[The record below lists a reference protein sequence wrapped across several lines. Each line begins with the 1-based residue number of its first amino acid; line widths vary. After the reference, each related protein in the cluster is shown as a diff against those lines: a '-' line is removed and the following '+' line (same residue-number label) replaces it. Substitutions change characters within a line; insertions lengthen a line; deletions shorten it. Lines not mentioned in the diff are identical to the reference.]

1 MGDPQ
6 TEKSTGNRGV
16 WIAFG
21 ALLTLGIALRLAGSV
36 FSQGFVH
43 PDEHQQY
50 LEVAQG
56 IVYGPHVRW
65 WEYERGTRHYFYP
78 YCLALLLTGLDAL
91 GVRDP
96 IDQATAIRALLG
108 IALFA
113 GLALLARDWLR
124 QGRVAGA
131 FCLLA
136 GAALSSDIVY
146 MSVRTSS
153 ETAATIPLIFC
164 LYLHKRDPFLTG
176 LLLGIAFAIRFQMAF
191 FIPGFIALSLYDD
204 WSAQRGWKGSTGRM
218 AAGLGLALIAA
229 GLMDKVT
236 WGEWFHSPLECFRAN
251 ILEGIA
257 AKYGVGPW
265 YQYLVWG
272 GELLAQAVPLLGL
285 LFIALG
291 ARREKRA
298 AFLGLLFLI
307 GHSVIARK
315 DQRFLWP
322 LAPLLLVLFAA
333 GFETSYRW
341 LRDGWERRA
350 LIAALSCCL
359 LGGCWFRF
367 AELDW
372 NPEPARA
379 SSQALAKL
387 GKYHDLTGV
396 LVFHLPSAECGNYFY
411 LRRDV
416 PLLVNDITDPSDP
429 TIHALWKSGTINYL
443 IAWPKDAAR
452 LTNYQLEEVDLVHG
466 LGIFKI
472 NRQRAARP

>member
-1 MGDPQ
+1 MIDPQ

-16 WIAFG
+16 AVAFG
-21 ALLTLGIALRLAGSV
+21 ALLVLGIALRLAGSV

-96 IDQATAIRALLG
+96 IAQATTIRASLG

-124 QGRVAGA
+124 HGRVAGA

-136 GAALSSDIVY
+136 VAALSPDILY

-153 ETAATIPLIFC
+153 ETAATIPFILC
-164 LYLHKRDPFLTG
+164 LYFYKRDPFGAG
-176 LLLGIAFAIRFQMAF
+176 LLLGVMFAVRFQMAF
-191 FIPGFIALSLYDD
+191 FIPGFFFLSLHDD
-204 WSAQRGWKGSTGRM
+204 WSSCRWRKGLTGRM
-218 AAGLGLALIAA
+218 TVGLALALLA
-229 GLMDKVT
+229 VGSMDKLT
-236 WGEWFHSPLECFRAN
+236 WGRWFHSPLECFRAN
-251 ILEGIA
+251 IVEGIA

-265 YQYLVWG
+265 YQYLAWG
-272 GELLAQAVPLLGL
+272 GELLVQAVPLLGL

-298 AFLGLLFLI
+298 AFLGLIFLI
-307 GHSVIARK
+307 GHSAIARK

-333 GFETSYRW
+333 GFETAYRW
-341 LRDGWERRA
+341 LRDGWERWG
-350 LIAALSCCL
+350 LVVALSCCL

-379 SSQALAKL
+379 SSEALSEV
-387 GKYHDLTGV
+387 GRFRDVTGV
-396 LVFHLPSAECGNYFY
+396 LVYRLPSAECGNYFY

-416 PLLVNDITDPSDP
+416 PLLVKDITDPSDP
-429 TIHALWKSGTINYL
+429 TIHALWSSGTINYV
-443 IAWPKDAAR
+443 IAWPKDAAK
-452 LTNYQLEEVDLVHG
+452 LTDYQLEEVEFVRG

-472 NRQRAARP
+472 HRQRAAMP